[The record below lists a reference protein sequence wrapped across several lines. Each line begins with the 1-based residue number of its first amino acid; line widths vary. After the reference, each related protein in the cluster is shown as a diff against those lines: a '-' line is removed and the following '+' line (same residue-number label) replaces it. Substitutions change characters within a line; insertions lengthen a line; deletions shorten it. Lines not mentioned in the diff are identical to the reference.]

1 MSSDYS
7 SAVVHTQAVSSAGR
21 VMAIA
26 SRARSGGMRHPCH
39 GMTSRT
45 TPVGI
50 LVLALAGLFA
60 VGCNAQTSAVVEA
73 LLDSAE
79 APASAS
85 VANTSGDA
93 AQGSASGTWWPH
105 PDGYAMDLPAGW
117 FGIGVDRLQTTQLID
132 AAGSTL
138 PGLAARMNAV
148 LGSAAL
154 RVSGIAGDPTAIGPG
169 PMLLVLA
176 QPIEGRRPH
185 EMKLD
190 VKRQISQLPG
200 LSVAPF
206 IKDAGLPRTRGW
218 RFDYSIEDVDLGA
231 LRVRSYLVTYG
242 FDAYLVSFIAPE
254 ASVDDAD
261 ALFDAIA
268 ESLRFGV

>member
-1 MSSDYS
+1 MGHACD
-7 SAVVHTQAVSSAGR
+7 
-21 VMAIA
+21 
-26 SRARSGGMRHPCH
+26 

-50 LVLALAGLFA
+50 IVLALAGLFA
-60 VGCNAQTSAVVEA
+60 VGCTAQTNAMAEA
-73 LLDSAE
+73 LLDSAA

-85 VANTSGDA
+85 GADTSGDA
-93 AQGSASGTWWPH
+93 AQGGTSGTWWPH

-138 PGLAARMNAV
+138 PGLAARMSAV

-154 RVSGIAGDPTAIGPG
+154 RVSGIAGDPSTIGPG

-176 QPIEGRRPH
+176 QPSEGRRNH

-190 VKRQISQLPG
+190 VKGQISQLPG
-200 LSVAPF
+200 LSAPPF
-206 IKDAGLPRTRGW
+206 LKDAGLPRARGW
-218 RFDYSIEDVDLGA
+218 RFDYSIQDQDLGA
-231 LRVRSYLVTYG
+231 LRVRSYLFRYG
-242 FDAYLVSFIAPE
+242 PDAYLVSFIAPE
-254 ASVDDAD
+254 ASADDAD

-268 ESLRFGV
+268 ESIRFGV